1 MDIISV
7 QGGPKPFS
15 HSCSTVFA
23 FRACWS
29 MYAFVLTRD
38 YLFWFYLAVSTLVE
52 LINVRA

>member
-1 MDIISV
+1 MDIISI

-38 YLFWFYLAVSTLVE
+38 YLFWFYLVVSTLVE